1 MMDRVRSKGSRSSA
15 LVVAL
20 ATVCAALAVPG
31 SQSVPAGA
39 ASATI
44 ERPAGAGPPVAAS
57 GVGTQAALDNPR
69 CRHDDP
75 KYGPYGRF
83 DTAVV
88 GGGPVCVKAW
98 KAGADNG
105 GATAPGVTKDRIT
118 VVAVVP
124 NETQLQTDPVKPNHM
139 ADRSLSTYVDAIH
152 DYLLPQMKFYETWG
166 RDIEVKFITS
176 SGSDEAAQR
185 ADVVAVKAMKPF
197 AVFHEVVKG
206 LDVLETEI
214 AKAKIPIMGFSTTA
228 TKANQQAPYRW
239 GPSDSQ
245 AAALNSAEVIGKQL
259 VGKKAQYAGDD
270 VKDQTRKFGVV
281 YIKTLVDYPQFVDYF
296 KKYGGTITNENPYD
310 ADGSTFGNSTVSE
323 ELAPTMVT
331 RMKAAGVTTVIML
344 GDFSMNKA
352 LMDNATKQEWNPE
365 WFFTGAVYADI
376 GTLARA
382 LPAGAVPAR
391 VRALVPHAVHRA
403 RPAAG
408 STRVATVD
416 PGQSAQLVLRR
427 ERGHAVG
434 CGHHADPLAARRHP
448 DRRPQP
454 HAEDVRA
461 GSVLPPAAGGA
472 AQNRVSSTLSGYGK
486 GPNLPYDEYASN
498 GLDFA
503 PTGGTRTRPARRTAR
518 ARWARVSAGT
528 PTAPSATS
536 PRPGRRSRSTGS
548 TRTRPS
554 TTSRPVKDRCR
565 STWVTARRDA
575 PRQETAVRQAVRAGP
590 RSCSRRTAAART
602 RGRPRP
608 TAAFVAS
615 STPGRYARKLPRRAS
630 TGRWGLW
637 ADCGG
642 GESAWRS
649 SSRVCVWWPRLR
661 TAGR

>member
-1 MMDRVRSKGSRSSA
+1 MDRVRSKGSRASA

-20 ATVCAALAVPG
+20 ATVCAALAVPAV
-31 SQSVPAGA
+31 QSVPAGA
-39 ASATI
+39 ASAAI
-44 ERPAGAGPPVAAS
+44 ERPAGAGPPVPAS
-57 GVGTQAALDNPR
+57 GVGTQAALDNPK

-139 ADRSLSTYVDAIH
+139 VDRSLSTYVDAIH

-270 VKDQTRKFGVV
+270 VKGQTRKFGVV

-382 LPAGAVPAR
+382 YPQEQSQHAFGLSFLTPFTEPDPPPAPPALPLSTQVNPLNWYFGVSAATQSGAVITPILWLLAGIQT
-391 VRALVPHAVHRA
+391 AGPNLTPKTFAQGLFSVP
-403 RPAAG
+403 P
-408 STRVATVD
+408 S
-416 PGQSAQLVLRR
+416 
-427 ERGHAVG
+427 
-434 CGHHADPLAARRHP
+434 
-448 DRRPQP
+448 
-454 HAEDVRA
+454 
-461 GSVLPPAAGGA
+461 GGA

-503 PTGGTRTRPARRTAR
+503 PYWWDPNQTGPSNGQGEVGKGVGWYANGAKRYVATTWPKKPFDWFDKDTSVYHFTTRQGP
-518 ARWARVSAGT
+518 VPVYVGDCKEGCPSAGDGGQ
-528 PTAPSATS
+528 AGSPSRTS
-536 PRPGRRSRSTGS
+536 
-548 TRTRPS
+548 
-554 TTSRPVKDRCR
+554 VVFK
-565 STWVTARRDA
+565 AN
-575 PRQETAVRQAVRAGP
+575 
-590 RSCSRRTAAART
+590 
-602 RGRPRP
+602 
-608 TAAFVAS
+608 
-615 STPGRYARKLPRRAS
+615 
-630 TGRWGLW
+630 
-637 ADCGG
+637 GG
-642 GESAWRS
+642 GAD
-649 SSRVCVWWPRLR
+649 
-661 TAGR
+661 AG